1 MAILEVENLKTWFHT
16 RDGVVKAVDG
26 VSFDL
31 ARGKI
36 LGIVGESGSG
46 KSVTVHSLMGL
57 VPQPPGRI
65 EDGSAHFDGNDLIRC
80 APREL
85 RAIRGKRIAMIFQD
99 PMTSLNP
106 YLRIS
111 EQLIEPLLIHGLA
124 EREEALKKAIAM
136 LEKVGIRDAVER
148 VHSYPHEFSGGMR
161 QRVMIA
167 MALITKPDLLIADEP
182 TTALDVTVQAQ
193 IMELI
198 RKEQKELGTSVI
210 LITHDLGVVSGFCDR
225 INVMYGGKI
234 VESGATKDIFYNP
247 QHPYN
252 RALQNSIPALQAKG
266 KELYTIPGMP
276 PDMSKPI
283 PGCSFAPR
291 CEHATDLC
299 NSEPPELQPLGQ
311 AHTTAC
317 LRVQREDLK
326 P

>member
-1 MAILEVENLKTWFHT
+1 
-16 RDGVVKAVDG
+16 
-26 VSFDL
+26 
-31 ARGKI
+31 
-36 LGIVGESGSG
+36 
-46 KSVTVHSLMGL
+46 
-57 VPQPPGRI
+57 
-65 EDGSAHFDGNDLIRC
+65 
-80 APREL
+80 
-85 RAIRGKRIAMIFQD
+85 MIFQD

-106 YLRIS
+106 YLRI
-111 EQLIEPLLIHGLA
+111 EDQLIEPLLIHGLSDKA
-124 EREEALKKAIAM
+124 SARIQALDM
-136 LEKVGIRDAVER
+136 LDAVGIQDAASR
-148 VHSYPHEFSGGMR
+148 IRGYPHEFSGGMR

-299 NSEPPELQPLGQ
+299 NSEPPELQSLGQ

-317 LRVQREDLK
+317 LRVQRENLK